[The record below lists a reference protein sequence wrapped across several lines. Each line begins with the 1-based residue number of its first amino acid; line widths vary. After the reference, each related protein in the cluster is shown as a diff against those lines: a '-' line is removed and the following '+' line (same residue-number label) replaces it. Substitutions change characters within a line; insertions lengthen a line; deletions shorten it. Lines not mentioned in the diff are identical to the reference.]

1 MKRFKFSSFILASAM
16 FLSTV
21 SYTSVPV
28 YAEDEPSSSDNG
40 MVISKT
46 AKSNGDGTY
55 KITLE
60 AYATGEKIIS
70 EVTKDIPTDIVLVL
84 DQSGSMKENMYT
96 YDFQK
101 YTGRSNSDFYNV
113 RHNGADNPNLYYLLD
128 DGSYASVSV
137 TIQPNGYVYTPITN
151 GRNNSSGNKKQYTNL
166 WNNRNNLYA
175 KVDGEY
181 QKVTVTQEK
190 GEDWWDTKIYYVYR
204 LHDGTT
210 IARSSGDRTSPSFTG
225 IEGDVLYLASIDENQ
240 NIYTYTYTDKKNV
253 THTIGTST
261 GANELPTEFQ
271 LYERYI
277 KETVT
282 RIKALVNAVTTFSDN
297 VAKKAAGADGDISTT
312 DDNINHRIA
321 VVGFA
326 SGGYYGGTNYDYGN
340 TEVFVG
346 DKQYKYGKMAQS
358 IYSKAFQ
365 DMNTTQGQSNVS
377 ASINALDANGGTL
390 IDLGV
395 EMANGILNANPI
407 PAGEKRNKVIVVFT
421 DGQPGWSGYD
431 SNTAQNAITEAKIA
445 KDSGVT
451 VYTVGIFDGA
461 DATSAGSNVSNETK
475 DKSNWFMQNLS
486 SNNGVVQNPSYY
498 LSAADADTLT
508 NIFKQISDQIES
520 GGSST
525 TLGAETV
532 VKDIISPQF
541 TLPDGATSSDITL
554 ETYAC
559 TGMENGKYTWR
570 KNANALG
577 ATAEV
582 NGSQVNVSGFNFSE
596 NYVGTVTENGNTAY
610 RGNKLV
616 ISFTVSPKA
625 GFLGGNDVYTNS
637 SAGIYENSTQIKPVL
652 EFNRPQVNVPIGE
665 VVVTPLEKNIYVLGD
680 LKVNQLKDDATVNC
694 GGVKLDLSKSN
705 ENYGLDSW
713 QTEYVDISVVVKDK
727 DGNEISSPLSGLN
740 ADQQYTIQVTVSP
753 KTKEPVTTQGETA
766 VEKTGSNSANI
777 NVFIPVVNVSDSIVY
792 YGDDV
797 PTDYGASYKW
807 MHNTTDSDTVTMIG
821 DKPELE
827 LSFTAGTGI
836 VGDKINTKN
845 DIPVDVT
852 VEKVTG
858 NVNITEYSSFV
869 HSCKHKETYP
879 DCEAPTNGKFWIH
892 VKTCN
897 LIISKKGGSVD
908 ETYVFKIKKDDSDYT
923 EVSITGNGTV
933 AIDELPVGKYT
944 VEEDTAWSWRYPNPK
959 ITYSGT
965 NQSATLSS
973 TKPTDTA
980 SVTNNRESQNWL
992 NGFSTVVQN
1001 IFDKANN

>member
-70 EVTKDIPTDIVLVL
+70 EVTKDVPTDIVLVL
-84 DQSGSMKENMYT
+84 DQSGSMDEKMNT
-96 YDFQK
+96 YDFRE
-101 YTGRSNSDFYNV
+101 YTDRSNAYFYSV

-128 DGSYASVSV
+128 DGSYSSVSV
-137 TIQPNGYVYTPITN
+137 TIQQNGLTYTQITN
-151 GRNNSSGNKKQYTNL
+151 GRNNSSKDRATNY
-166 WNNRNNLYA
+166 WNNRNIIYA
-175 KVDGEY
+175 LVDGEY
-181 QKVTVTQEK
+181 KKVTVTKEN
-190 GEDWWDTKIYYVYR
+190 GEEWWDNSIYYVYR
-204 LHDGTT
+204 LPDGTT

-225 IEGDVLYLASIDENQ
+225 IEGGVLYLASIDENQ

-282 RIKALVNAVTTFSDN
+282 RIEALVNAVTTFSDN

-326 SGGYYGGTNYDYGN
+326 SGGYYGYTNYDYGN

-346 DKQYKYGKMAQS
+346 TNQYKYGTSAKS
-358 IYSKAFQ
+358 VYSKAFQ
-365 DMNTTQGQSNVS
+365 DMNTTQGQTNVS
-377 ASINALDANGGTL
+377 ASINALDADGGTL

-407 PAGEKRNKVIVVFT
+407 PDGEKRNRVIVVFT

-431 SNTAQNAITEAKIA
+431 GTVADEAIKEAKKA

-451 VYTVGIFDGA
+451 VYTVGIFGGA
-461 DATSAGSNVSNETK
+461 DATSAGSNASNATTVN
-475 DKSNWFMQNLS
+475 KSNWFMQNLS

-570 KNANALG
+570 KNASALG

-596 NYVGTVTENGNTAY
+596 NYVGTIRENGNTTY

-694 GGVKLDLSKSN
+694 GRVKLDLSKSN

-727 DGNEISSPLSGLN
+727 NGNEISSPLSGLN
-740 ADQQYTIQVTVSP
+740 EDQQYTIQVTVSP

-777 NVFIPVVNVSDSIVY
+777 NVFKPVVNVSDTIVY

-897 LIISKKGGSVD
+897 LTISKKGGSDD
-908 ETYVFKIKKDDSDYT
+908 ETYVFKIKKDGSDYT

-933 AIDELPVGKYT
+933 TIDELPVGKYT
-944 VEEDTAWSWRYPNPK
+944 VEEDTAWSWRYPNPT